1 MTPSTQSPEIR
12 GILKRQFAEQI
23 AFFRGKLGNL
33 VPTQAWDDLWKSQH
47 DRAFMVAGAQSAD
60 LLADLAAAVDRGIT
74 EGVGIDQ
81 FRKDFAALV
90 KKHGWDYT
98 GEFNWR
104 TRIILRTNAATSYSA
119 GRLAQ
124 LREGGFSHWM
134 YKHGGSQDPRPQHL
148 AWNGLVLPADHPFW
162 QTHAPPNG
170 WGCSCR
176 IVGLRRPEDAR
187 KLGGDPD
194 KALADGWD
202 KIDAKTGEPIGVDK
216 GWGYQPGA
224 TVADDVRQMAAKT
237 QQWEYSLA
245 KSYMQG
251 VPESVRDSLAVAY
264 RGLPSVAD
272 GARRYADNVLRERA
286 QVDIPP
292 YRTLGLLTSDQAGL
306 VRDLTNIDA
315 SGFDFALDRSSILHV
330 RGQHGDGDAEQRRGQ
345 RAVTADDYAQLPM
358 ILSEPD
364 TVEFGGQSR
373 RTKHPVVR
381 WIKRLGDFEWILALE
396 VRAGRKMLVPDS
408 IYIRKRR
415 PAQP

>member
-1 MTPSTQSPEIR
+1 VTPSTQSPEIR
-12 GILKRQFAEQI
+12 GVLKRPFAEQI
-23 AFFRGKLGNL
+23 AFFRAKLGNL

-74 EGVGIDQ
+74 EGIGIGQ

-104 TRIILRTNAATSYSA
+104 TRIILRTNAATSYAA

-148 AWNGLVLPADHPFW
+148 AWDGLVLPADHPFW

-176 IVGLRRPEDAR
+176 IVGLRRPEDGR
-187 KLGGDPD
+187 KLGQRRKVLSDD
-194 KALADGWD
+194 WD
-202 KIDAKTGEPIGVDK
+202 KIDSKTGEPIGIDK

-224 TVADDVRQMAAKT
+224 TVADDVQQMAAKT

-251 VPESVRDSLAVAY
+251 VPEAVRDALGRAY

-272 GARRYADNVLRERA
+272 DARRYAEKAIAKAPDMPERM
-286 QVDIPP
+286 
-292 YRTLGLLTSDQAGL
+292 TLGLIPAKDAATI
-306 VRDLTNIDA
+306 VTA
-315 SGFDFALDRSSILHV
+315 SGVDVSLFDYVIDRSSIGHV
-330 RGQHGDGDAEQRRGQ
+330 KRKHGDTKGESTRGQ
-345 RAVTADDYAQLPM
+345 RAVTADDYAVLAAM
-358 ILSEPD
+358 LNAPD
-364 TVEFGGQSR
+364 SIVDAGTSDVGR
-373 RTKHPVVR
+373 PVVM
-381 WIKRLGDFEWILALE
+381 IEKVIGGETYFAAFE
-396 VRAGRKMLVPDS
+396 VRTGRKMLVLQS
-408 IYIRKRR
+408 MWIRR
-415 PAQP
+415 P